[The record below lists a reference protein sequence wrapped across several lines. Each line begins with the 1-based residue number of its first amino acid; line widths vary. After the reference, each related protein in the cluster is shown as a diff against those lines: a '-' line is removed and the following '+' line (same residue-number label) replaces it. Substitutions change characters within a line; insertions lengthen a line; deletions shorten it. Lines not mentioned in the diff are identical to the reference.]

1 MCLHNCIFYYSYYPW
16 KNVRLYVL
24 SMEYTQFAEV
34 PIIKKLTQE
43 NILPNKLYIIKYSQV
58 SICIELV
65 SHFKPADKNYWWVIF
80 GWKKKLD
87 QVCKI
92 IFLIHRYFKILN
104 FHVGHVAV
112 GSTQVQST
120 KTQIV
125 KGSYWDLLFKI

>member
-1 MCLHNCIFYYSYYPW
+1 MFTQLYFLLLVLFMKKCAPICIVHGIYSICWSTYH
-16 KNVRLYVL
+16 
-24 SMEYTQFAEV
+24 
-34 PIIKKLTQE
+34 KKLTQE

-65 SHFKPADKNYWWVIF
+65 SHFEPADKNYWWVIS
-80 GWKKKLD
+80 GWKKKKLD
-87 QVCKI
+87 QECKI

-125 KGSYWDLLFKI
+125 KGSYWDLL